1 MEAIKVWVISVLV
14 LVAPVVIRSTKLEA
28 SNVAIFYRSD
38 FSESISYGLDKHCTL
53 PSSYRKSI
61 NLFLP
66 LVAAFAG
73 TNLTMV
79 LNEELTHDF
88 LKHLGSKFWILEN
101 TILVSSYESNT
112 RTFFFENKIEVLFLG

>member
-1 MEAIKVWVISVLV
+1 MIKVWVISVLV

-28 SNVAIFYRSD
+28 SNVAIFYRGD

-53 PSSYRKSI
+53 SSSYRKYI
-61 NLFLP
+61 NLFLG
-66 LVAAFAG
+66 LVVAFDG

-79 LNEELTHDF
+79 LNGEVTHDF
-88 LKHLGSKFWILEN
+88 LKHLRSKFWILEN

-112 RTFFFENKIEVLFLG
+112 RTFLFENKIEVLILK